1 MIRRD
6 FIIGLVVLA
15 VLIAT
20 PFIWPTRYVL
30 GQFTLFFIWATVV
43 TQWNL
48 VFGVAGI
55 FSLAQMALFAMG
67 GYVTGMLG
75 LYFGWSLW
83 VAMFVG
89 GLSAVLFSLLIGL
102 ACLRLRGAYVALL
115 TLAIAQTMYLLII
128 TDTECFF
135 MDGVTCRNFTGG
147 TRGLTK
153 YGDYGFREMLGR
165 KHFAYGNY
173 FLALSVLAAATIFSI
188 FIIRSP
194 LGLAFRAMRDSSVYA
209 VSRGVSR
216 FKYQL
221 LVFAASAFFT
231 GLAGAVYAGYFRVMG
246 ANTLYLSLLLFLLSM
261 MVVGGL
267 GSAWGPLLGVAA
279 LMLVDE
285 VLKESVEFR
294 NIGLGLILI
303 GFVVI
308 WPKGLAGALEAGW
321 QRLRRRGQ
329 KDAAGAVT
337 EQDGEGVKR
346 G

>member
-6 FIIGLVVLA
+6 LIIGFVLLA
-15 VLIAT
+15 LLIVT

-55 FSLAQMALFAMG
+55 FSLAQMALFSMG

-75 LYFGWSLW
+75 LYFGWPLW
-83 VAMFVG
+83 ISMFAG
-89 GLSAVLFSLLIGL
+89 GLGAVLFSLLIGL

-153 YGDYGFREMLGR
+153 YGDFGFRELLGR

-173 FLALSVLAAATIFSI
+173 FLALAVLAAASAFSI

-194 LGLAFRAMRDSSVYA
+194 LGLAFRALRDNPVYA

-267 GSAWGPLLGVAA
+267 GSAWGPLLGVAT

-285 VLKESVEFR
+285 VLKESVEYR

-303 GFVVI
+303 VFVVV
-308 WPKGLAGALEAGW
+308 WPKGIAGALEAA
-321 QRLRRRGQ
+321 RHRFRRPRKKDSATAPPEQGRG
-329 KDAAGAVT
+329 T
-337 EQDGEGVKR
+337 SE
-346 G
+346 

>member
-1 MIRRD
+1 VIRRD
-6 FIIGLVVLA
+6 VIVGFLILA
-15 VLIAT
+15 LLIVT

-30 GQFTLFFIWATVV
+30 GQFTLLFIWATVV

-48 VFGVAGI
+48 VFGLAGI

-89 GLSAVLFSLLIGL
+89 GFSAVLFSLLIGL

-153 YGDYGFREMLGR
+153 YGDFGFREMLGR
-165 KHFAYGNY
+165 KDFAYGNY
-173 FLALSVLAAATIFSI
+173 FLALAVLAAATAFSI

-194 LGLAFRAMRDSSVYA
+194 LGLAFRALRDSSVYA

-216 FKYQL
+216 FKYQM

-246 ANTLYLSLLLFLLSM
+246 ANTLYLPLLLFLLSM

-285 VLKESVEFR
+285 VLKEAVGFR

-308 WPKGLAGALEAGW
+308 WPKGIAGAIEAAW
-321 QRLRRRGQ
+321 HRLRRPQKENGATASPEQNRGSL
-329 KDAAGAVT
+329 D
-337 EQDGEGVKR
+337 
-346 G
+346 

>member
-1 MIRRD
+1 MTRRD
-6 FIIGLVVLA
+6 LTIGLVILA
-15 VLIAT
+15 ILIAM
-20 PFIWPTRYVL
+20 PFIWPTRYIL

-48 VFGVAGI
+48 VFGVVGI
-55 FSLAQMALFAMG
+55 FSLAQMALFAIG

-75 LYFGWSLW
+75 LYFGWPLW
-83 VAMFVG
+83 IGMFFG
-89 GLSAVLFSLLIGL
+89 GFAAVLFSLLIGL

-153 YGDYGFREMLGR
+153 YGDFGFREMLGR
-165 KHFAYGNY
+165 QHFAYGNY
-173 FLALSVLAAATIFSI
+173 FLALSVLAAATAFSI

-194 LGLAFRAMRDSSVYA
+194 IGLAFRALRDSPVYA
-209 VSRGVSR
+209 VSRGISR
-216 FKYQL
+216 FKYQM

-231 GLAGAVYAGYFRVMG
+231 GLAGAVFAGYFRVMG

-267 GSAWGPLLGVAA
+267 GSAWGPLLGVAT

-285 VLKESVEFR
+285 GLKESVEFR

-303 GFVVI
+303 AFVVI
-308 WPKGLAGALEAGW
+308 WPKGIAGAIETAW
-321 QRLRRRGQ
+321 QRWRPPHKRN
-329 KDAAGAVT
+329 VEST
-337 EQDGEGVKR
+337 VPEQNPGSSD
-346 G
+346 

>member
-6 FIIGLVVLA
+6 LIIGA
-15 VLIAT
+15 VLLAALVAI
-20 PFIWPTRYVL
+20 PFIWPTRYII
-30 GQFTLFFIWATVV
+30 GQFTLMFIWATVV

-48 VFGVAGI
+48 VFGVAGV

-67 GYVTGMLG
+67 GYVTGMFG

-83 VAMFVG
+83 SAMVVG
-89 GLSAVLFSLLIGL
+89 GFAAVLFSLLIGL

-128 TDTECFF
+128 TDVECFF

-153 YGDYGFREMLGR
+153 YGDFGFREWLGR
-165 KHFAYGNY
+165 EHFSYGNY
-173 FLALSVLAAATIFSI
+173 FLALTVLAAATAFSI
-188 FIIRSP
+188 FVIRSP
-194 LGLAFRAMRDSSVYA
+194 IGLAFRAMRDSPAYA
-209 VSRGVSR
+209 VSLGISR
-216 FKYQL
+216 FKYQM

-261 MVVGGL
+261 LVVGGL

-285 VLKESVEFR
+285 ALNETVEYR
-294 NIGLGLILI
+294 DIGLGAIL
-303 GFVVI
+303 VI
-308 WPKGLAGALEAGW
+308 MVMVWPTGLAGAIETLS
-321 QRLRRRGQ
+321 RRIKETKARRKPPPAEIERSETGL
-329 KDAAGAVT
+329 D
-337 EQDGEGVKR
+337 
-346 G
+346 

>member
-1 MIRRD
+1 MTRRD
-6 FIIGLVVLA
+6 LTIGLVILA
-15 VLIAT
+15 ILIAM
-20 PFIWPTRYVL
+20 PFIWPTRYIL

-48 VFGVAGI
+48 VFGVVGI
-55 FSLAQMALFAMG
+55 FSLAQMALFAIG

-75 LYFGWSLW
+75 LYFGWPLW
-83 VAMFVG
+83 IGMFFG
-89 GLSAVLFSLLIGL
+89 GFAAVLFSLLIGL
-102 ACLRLRGAYVALL
+102 TCLRLRGAYVALL

-153 YGDYGFREMLGR
+153 YGDFGFREMLGR
-165 KHFAYGNY
+165 QHFAYGNY
-173 FLALSVLAAATIFSI
+173 FLALSVLAAATAFSI

-194 LGLAFRAMRDSSVYA
+194 IGLAFRALRDSPVYA
-209 VSRGVSR
+209 VSRGISR
-216 FKYQL
+216 FKYQM

-231 GLAGAVYAGYFRVMG
+231 GLAGAVFAGYFRVMG

-267 GSAWGPLLGVAA
+267 GSAWGPLLGVAT

-285 VLKESVEFR
+285 GLKESVEFR

-303 GFVVI
+303 AFVVI
-308 WPKGLAGALEAGW
+308 WPKGIAGAIETAW
-321 QRLRRRGQ
+321 QRWRPPHKRN
-329 KDAAGAVT
+329 VEST
-337 EQDGEGVKR
+337 VPEQNPGSSD
-346 G
+346 